1 MRYDRSDRTPP
12 TARSAA
18 GGDLLP
24 QLQASL
30 RVLELIGPPD
40 QRKPPPRRLTVAQ
53 QRERAQVV
61 IDLAEALGVN
71 LRAAAA
77 LQEQGCSK
85 PTG

>member
-1 MRYDRSDRTPP
+1 MTAEIVPLPP
-12 TARSAA
+12 RAA
-18 GGDLLP
+18 PLGADLLP

-53 QRERAQVV
+53 QREQAQVV

-77 LQEQGCSK
+77 LQEQGCGK